1 MNNSSTDASPPPA
14 PLSDQDRLARLEEL
28 FLQQQRDHKKELDAL
43 KAQLS
48 LGDPHITTAARSTT
62 LKPYDELATVYPPI
76 IPHNFYF
83 SRVDEAESPPYT
95 MSDFH
100 YTEWMDY
107 HSPPLADFDA
117 AKSMSTTAKT
127 TDRELAI
134 IQGKLAH
141 ITRPLDTYAHETV
154 KCKGHYD
161 DEGKK
166 GLTTTANVCLMLG
179 DLAAQISATRKQ
191 LILVELNIH
200 LPATKEANP
209 IITTEEAAEAKRHF
223 ESLNAAAT
231 PFQHK
236 RHGRGGK
243 CGKGHWQQQQQ
254 QQPQQQQ
261 QQPQQQQSQQSSNNG
276 HDDSNQGRS
285 GYKSKS
291 NNRSGSNNCSKS

>member
-1 MNNSSTDASPPPA
+1 MSQSSTDATSSS
-14 PLSDQDRLARLEEL
+14 LITISKEELVVLINQEVRKSSKQQLEEI
-28 FLQQQRDHKKELDAL
+28 DKL
-43 KAQLS
+43 KALLS
-48 LGDPHITTAARSTT
+48 VDDPHITTAARSTT
-62 LKPYDELATVYPPI
+62 LKPYDELAAVYPPI

-83 SRVDEAESPPYT
+83 SRVDEAETPPYT

-117 AKSMSTTAKT
+117 AKSMSTAAKT

-154 KCKGHYD
+154 KRKGHHD

-166 GLTTTANVCLMLG
+166 GLTTTANVRLMLG
-179 DLAAQISATRKQ
+179 DLAAQISATRKR
-191 LILVELNIH
+191 LNLAELNIH
-200 LPATKEANP
+200 LPATKESNP

-231 PFQHK
+231 PFQHNMAELK
-236 RHGRGGK
+236 H
-243 CGKGHWQQQQQ
+243 
-254 QQPQQQQ
+254 
-261 QQPQQQQSQQSSNNG
+261 SSREINSCAPNERA
-276 HDDSNQGRS
+276 S
-285 GYKSKS
+285 
-291 NNRSGSNNCSKS
+291 CSLS